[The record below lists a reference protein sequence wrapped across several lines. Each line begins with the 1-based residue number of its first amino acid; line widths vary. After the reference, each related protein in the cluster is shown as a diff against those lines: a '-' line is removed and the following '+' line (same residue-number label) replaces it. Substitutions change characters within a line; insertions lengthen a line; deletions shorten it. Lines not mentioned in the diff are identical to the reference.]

1 MRASI
6 VLFVIGAILLTGCRS
21 TGESKPSESCPGFAE
36 AGSTYKLVKRKV
48 SYIGGPEVRVVE
60 MRCAKQGDLLRI
72 DVDLHNN
79 RSTEQRVAYRFDWFE
94 SNGMRINNEE
104 AWKPLLLYPQ
114 DLRTI
119 RTVSPGADAQDFR
132 LFIKR

>member
-1 MRASI
+1 MRPTI

-36 AGSTYKLVKRKV
+36 AGSTYNFVKRKV

-72 DVDLHNN
+72 DVDLQNN
-79 RSTEQRVAYRFDWFE
+79 KFTEQRVAYRFDWFE
-94 SNGMRINNEE
+94 SNGMRINTEE

-119 RTVSPGADAQDFR
+119 RTVSPSEDAQDFR
-132 LFIKR
+132 LHIKR